1 MEQFLTLNDLP
12 SLSEAVN
19 EAIELKKNPFA
30 FKSLGNQ
37 KSLGMLFFNPSL
49 RTRLSSQ
56 KAAQLLGLKTMVMN
70 FSNEAWALELS
81 LIHI

>member
-37 KSLGMLFFNPSL
+37 K
-49 RTRLSSQ
+49 
-56 KAAQLLGLKTMVMN
+56 V
-70 FSNEAWALELS
+70 
-81 LIHI
+81 

>member
-12 SLSEAVN
+12 NLSEAVN

-37 KSLGMLFFNPSL
+37 KNLGMLF
-49 RTRLSSQ
+49 
-56 KAAQLLGLKTMVMN
+56 
-70 FSNEAWALELS
+70 
-81 LIHI
+81 LILV

>member
-30 FKSLGNQ
+30 FKSLGNR
-37 KSLGMLFFNPSL
+37 KNLGMLF
-49 RTRLSSQ
+49 
-56 KAAQLLGLKTMVMN
+56 
-70 FSNEAWALELS
+70 
-81 LIHI
+81 LILV

>member
-30 FKSLGNQ
+30 FKCFPYFS
-37 KSLGMLFFNPSL
+37 FNFKISNNFI
-49 RTRLSSQ
+49 SSVF
-56 KAAQLLGLKTMVMN
+56 AV
-70 FSNEAWALELS
+70 
-81 LIHI
+81 